1 MRLRRPR
8 RPLCRGLGEIVPNS
22 VPSDLI
28 REVIREVLQE
38 VIAQE
43 VSAAVGESR
52 ASTDA
57 GGDVV
62 RISTQAELDAAVRR
76 LLADAAHPARRAAIT
91 SGKVRFVLSGA
102 EALSA
107 RGPAPSTAPRAH
119 VHRFERGALTERHV
133 RAAGQAE
140 ATIIITERVVVTPL
154 AKERARAM
162 GVTITKEG

>member
-1 MRLRRPR
+1 MPS
-8 RPLCRGLGEIVPNS
+8 S

-43 VSAAVGESR
+43 VTAAVGEAR
-52 ASTDA
+52 ASTE
-57 GGDVV
+57 GGGSVV
-62 RISTQAELDAAVRR
+62 HISTQAELDAAVQRV
-76 LLADAAHPARRAAIT
+76 LADAAHPARRAAIT
-91 SGKVRFVLSGA
+91 SGKVRFVLSGSQGA
-102 EALSA
+102 SG
-107 RGPAPSTAPRAH
+107 RGPAASTASTAERAQ

>member
-1 MRLRRPR
+1 MKAM
-8 RPLCRGLGEIVPNS
+8 PNGVS
-22 VPSDLI
+22 SDLI

-43 VSAAVGESR
+43 VSAAVGEAR
-52 ASTDA
+52 ASVEA

-62 RISTQAELDAAVRR
+62 QISTQAQLDAAVRR
-76 LLADAAHPARRAAIT
+76 ILADAAKPARRSAIT
-91 SGKVRFVLSGA
+91 SGKVRFVLAGA
-102 EALSA
+102 QGTTL
-107 RGPAPSTAPRAH
+107 RGAAGSTSSRAPD
-119 VHRFERGALTERHV
+119 HRFERGALTERHV
-133 RAAGQAE
+133 RAAGQAG